1 VVKPQGRLRYRSTDA
16 GWLQVSNL
24 GVLHVVCSRKG
35 AARKILGLVS
45 DAPHL
50 SDAGL
55 IQAYEQRWEIAP
67 WIKDAK
73 LLLRLGQYQKRP
85 YGAAVT
91 HLQLVCLA
99 SALLTHLRIERAG
112 AQGSQTRHKA
122 AALSTAAAQEQL
134 QGLIWEDLMAYLQEQ
149 CHGES
154 ALSALERLRVA

>member
-1 VVKPQGRLRYRSTDA
+1 MKATALSVTKRDR
-16 GWLQVSNL
+16 
-24 GVLHVVCSRKG
+24 GVRAIDGAEPVWYQDGFRK
-35 AARKILGLVS
+35 ATQLE
-45 DAPHL
+45 HHH
-50 SDAGL
+50 
-55 IQAYEQRWEIAP
+55 
-67 WIKDAK
+67 
-73 LLLRLGQYQKRP
+73 QKRP